1 MPATL
6 QNCHVSVVKMQHVI
20 DIQRQV
26 DAEDLPDEAGLVRWV
41 TGALQDQTQACE
53 LTVRLVDAEEMRALN
68 LAYRGKDYAT
78 NVLSFPADL
87 PEEIVA
93 QMPERLLGDLVLCLP
108 VLRREAAE
116 QGKTL
121 AEHMAHLLVHGC
133 LHLQGY
139 DHEDDAQAA
148 EMEQKEIH
156 ILALEGISNPYEQ
169 EAGRPE
175 LP

>member
-1 MPATL
+1 M
-6 QNCHVSVVKMQHVI
+6 
-20 DIQRQV
+20 
-26 DAEDLPDEAGLVRWV
+26 
-41 TGALQDQTQACE
+41 GALHDQMQSCE
-53 LTVRLVDAEEMRALN
+53 VTVRLVEAEEMQALN

-93 QMPERLLGDLVLCLP
+93 QMPERLLGDIVLCVP
-108 VLRREAAE
+108 VLRQEAVE
-116 QGKTL
+116 QSKAL
-121 AEHMAHLLVHGC
+121 ASHMAHLLVHGC

-148 EMEQKEIH
+148 IMEQKEIH
-156 ILALEGISNPYEQ
+156 ILARWGISNPYEQ

-175 LP
+175 RP